1 MSQPQDARSVEQL
14 LDAIRRGAHPKYIF
28 FWGHAPKDPA
38 RIDQSCLSNWY
49 PAGFTLD
56 DVQYPTAEHYMMAEK
71 ARLFGDLAMR
81 EQILAADS
89 PGEAKKLGR
98 NVSGFDEQ
106 TWTRHRFDIVAAG
119 GEAKFAQNE
128 NLGEYLRGTAGN
140 VLVEA
145 SPHDCIWGIGLG
157 RNTRRASHPDQW
169 RGLNLL
175 GFALMEARARLF
187 GESQT

>member
-1 MSQPQDARSVEQL
+1 MSLPQDARTVEQL
-14 LDAIRRGAHPKYIF
+14 LDAIRRGAHPKYVF
-28 FWGHAPKDPA
+28 FWGHTPKDPG

-49 PAGFTLD
+49 PAGFTLAE
-56 DVQYPTAEHYMMAEK
+56 VLYPTAEHYMMAEK

-81 EQILAADS
+81 ERILAANS

-98 NVSGFDEQ
+98 NVSGFDEE
-106 TWTRHRFDIVAAG
+106 TWMQHRFDIVAAA
-119 GEAKFAQNE
+119 GEARFAQNE
-128 NLGEYLRGTAGN
+128 ELGEYLRGTGGN

-157 RNTRRASHPDQW
+157 QNTRSATQPDRW

-187 GESQT
+187 G